1 MTIQELIEELEEIE
15 ELDVVSIHKNG
26 VLSIYEGEDIEF
38 IDNEMLDLSVKH
50 YDICLRAGK
59 RRKYRVVDIEC

>member
-26 VLSIYEGEDIEF
+26 ILSIYEGEDIEF

-50 YDICLRAGK
+50 YGVRSKDVK